1 MVADCLGI
9 VTSIFLILL
18 FYPGA
23 LTRRE
28 DDQLFLGE
36 TASSRA
42 TEQSQLIAKV
52 NKINPLLK
60 GTKVGTNGRPF
71 FSQIRGKLH
80 QINESLIGS

>member
-1 MVADCLGI
+1 MVWLL
-9 VTSIFLILL
+9 LIL
-18 FYPGA
+18 
-23 LTRRE
+23 
-28 DDQLFLGE
+28 
-36 TASSRA
+36 SSERA
-42 TEQSQLIAKV
+42 WRVVGIFVVQKSQLIAKV